1 MSIWRLV
8 LCEIGYRKLNFGL
21 ALLSV
26 AMATGCVVA
35 VVMLLGLYDAHTEE
49 MVAARQAQTQ
59 EEMRKLEDEYRKIT
73 KDLGFNLYI
82 LHKDEDLN
90 QFHTTQ
96 HATHYLPD
104 FYGDSLARAGV
115 VTVNH
120 LLPIL
125 HEQTLWPEQGIE
137 VHVIGTRGEIPI
149 KGQDKKK
156 PIRDL
161 VKPGTVMLGFELQK
175 RLKLQRGD
183 SVRFKGHEFEAQKC
197 DTPRGTFE
205 DFTVWMNLADAQKV
219 LGKTGLINVILALE
233 CDCQAD
239 RLVKVRAEIT
249 KELPDTQVV
258 EKSVQAEGRA
268 RARNQAKATAAAAI
282 DQIRRDRQQLREGR
296 TTLAGILVPVV
307 LLASTV
313 WLGALLFSNVRDR
326 RGEIG
331 ILRAVGV
338 SSWSL
343 AVLVLARSLLLG
355 LAGAGF
361 GYVAGLTIGVCWAD
375 HGMNVDFVATAL
387 DPVLVVGLF
396 LASPL
401 WCGLASLMP
410 ALLAARQDPA
420 LILCET

>member
-8 LCEIGYRKLNFGL
+8 LCEIGYRKVNFGL

-26 AMATGCVVA
+26 VMATGCVVA
-35 VVMLLGLYDAHTEE
+35 VVTLLGIYDAHTEQ

-59 EEMRKLEDEYRKIT
+59 EEMRRLEDEYRKIT

-82 LHKDEDLN
+82 LHKDQDLN

-96 HATHYLPD
+96 HATRYLPD
-104 FYGDSLARAGV
+104 DCGDQLARAGV

-125 HEQTLWPEQGIE
+125 HEHVLWPEQGIE

-149 KGQDKKK
+149 AGHDKKK

-161 VKPGTVMLGFELQK
+161 VRPGTVVLGFELQK
-175 RLKLQRGD
+175 RLKTKRGD
-183 SVRFKGHEFEAQKC
+183 SVVFKGHEFEAQKS

-219 LGKTGLINVILALE
+219 LGKTGLINIVLALE

-239 RLVKVRAEIT
+239 RLDKVRAEIT
-249 KELPDTQVV
+249 KVLPDTQVV

-268 RARNQAKATAAAAI
+268 RARNQAKATSAAAI
-282 DQIRRDRQQLREGR
+282 EQIRRDREQLREGR
-296 TTLAGILVPVV
+296 TTLAGILVPIV

-313 WLGALLFSNVRDR
+313 WLGGLLFSNVRDR
-326 RGEIG
+326 RSEIG

-343 AVLVLARSLLLG
+343 AVLVLARSLLLA
-355 LAGAGF
+355 LAGASI
-361 GYVAGLTIGVCWAD
+361 GYAAGMAIGMGWAED
-375 HGMNVDFVATAL
+375 GSSINLLATAL
-387 DPVLVVGLF
+387 DPVLLVGLF
-396 LASPL
+396 VAAPL

-420 LILCET
+420 LVLSEA